1 VLSSRLQAAGA
12 HVRAYDPVAE
22 GEARKLIRGVRF
34 AESATEAIDGADAV
48 VLVTEWP
55 EFLELDLGALASAM
69 RGSRNRVCRRNGPGL
84 PNSWPSTLRCGLCC
98 GRQLSRDARDFK
110 RRAHRPRGGTTRTI
124 VARPR

>member
-69 RGSRNRVCRRNGPGL
+69 RGSLLVDGRNLFDPAAVRAAGL
-84 PNSWPSTLRCGLCC
+84 VYEGI
-98 GRQLSRDARDFK
+98 G
-110 RRAHRPRGGTTRTI
+110 RGGQG
-124 VARPR
+124 